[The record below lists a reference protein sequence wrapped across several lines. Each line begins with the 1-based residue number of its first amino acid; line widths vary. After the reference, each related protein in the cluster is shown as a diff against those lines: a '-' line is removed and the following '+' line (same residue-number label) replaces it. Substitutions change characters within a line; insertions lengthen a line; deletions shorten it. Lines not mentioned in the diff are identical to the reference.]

1 MTKDVETVTSMLIF
15 IRKLVKTEPELGRS
29 LRLYYKQF
37 LPQLNSFLL
46 KRNSSKGQSKAETE
60 EGMAQLSKEID
71 DTLEALQATGGEV
84 SALLPQDAYIYI
96 KYMIP
101 TFEHVRY

>member
-15 IRKLVKTEPELGRS
+15 IRKLVKTEPEIGRS

-37 LPQLNSFLL
+37 LPQLNWFLL
-46 KRNSSKGQSKAETE
+46 KRNASKSQSVGRDQDGLAR
-60 EGMAQLSKEID
+60 LSKEID
-71 DTLEALQATGGEV
+71 DTLEALEATGGEV
-84 SALLPQDAYIYI
+84 GSLLLQDAFIYI